1 MRFLADVNIPLPL
14 IKFLIKKGY
23 EVIDARVEY
32 PSAKDIE
39 LLRIAKENNLIILTK
54 DKDFLELTKYPKYKT
69 PLIAIRLTNQ
79 KTNNIVSH
87 VEDLLT
93 NQSED
98 VLSQSITIVNEDIA
112 DSFPLEE
119 NY

>member
-1 MRFLADVNIPLPL
+1 MKFLADVNIPLPL

-23 EVIDARVEY
+23 IVFDARVEY
-32 PSAKDIE
+32 PSAKDIQ
-39 LLRIAKENNLIILTK
+39 LIQIAKENDLIILTK
-54 DKDFLELTKYPKYKT
+54 DKDFLELTKYPKYKV

-87 VEDLLT
+87 VEDLLI
-93 NQSED
+93 NQSEEILLHS
-98 VLSQSITIVNEDIA
+98 VTVINEDIA

-119 NY
+119 